1 MIFRSNVRT
10 PLALAAL
17 LLLGACATITTG
29 TTQTVAI
36 TTPGVIDAQ
45 CAVRKPNYGPVPV
58 EGSGQI
64 RVPRNQDPLTIT
76 CDKAGF
82 ASASVT
88 LPAEIEDNAKL
99 ELPMGY
105 LIDYLSGARYKYA
118 KQVTIDMVA
127 SE

>member
-1 MIFRSNVRT
+1 MMFRLNGRT

-36 TTPGVIDAQ
+36 STPGVSDAQ
-45 CAVRKPNYGPVPV
+45 CSVRKPNYGPVPV
-58 EGSGQI
+58 DGSGQI
-64 RVPRNQDPLTIT
+64 RVPRNQHPLTIT

-82 ASASVT
+82 ATAQVT
-88 LPAEIEDNAKL
+88 LPAEIEDSAKL

-105 LIDYLSGARYKYA
+105 LIDFLSGARYKYA
-118 KQVTIDMVA
+118 KQVSIEMVA
-127 SE
+127 SK

>member
-1 MIFRSNVRT
+1 MIFRSNRHA
-10 PLALAAL
+10 PLALAVL
-17 LLLGACATITTG
+17 VLLGGCATITTG
-29 TTQTVAI
+29 TSQMVSVS
-36 TTPGVIDAQ
+36 TPGVSEAQ
-45 CAVRKPNYGPVPV
+45 CSVRKPNYGPVPV
-58 EGSGQI
+58 DGSGQI

-82 ASASVT
+82 ATASVT

-118 KQVTIDMVA
+118 KQVSVDMVA
-127 SE
+127 SK